1 MDSPKAR
8 GLSGEAEN
16 TLSQRRIYPFWF
28 RGDERR
34 GGFVL
39 SAVVSVAPSEK
50 PTHFEKTILL
60 EYGYE

>member
-39 SAVVSVAPSEK
+39 SAVVSVASLGK
-50 PTHFEKTILL
+50 ANAF
-60 EYGYE
+60 

>member
-1 MDSPKAR
+1 MDWPKAR

-28 RGDERR
+28 RGDERG

-39 SAVVSVAPSEK
+39 SAVLSGASEK